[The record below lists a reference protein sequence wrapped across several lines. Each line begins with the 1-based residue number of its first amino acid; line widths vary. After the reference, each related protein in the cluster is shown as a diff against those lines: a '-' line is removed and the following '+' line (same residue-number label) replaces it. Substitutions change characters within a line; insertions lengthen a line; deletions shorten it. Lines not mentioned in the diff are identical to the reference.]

1 MNKIPRQIS
10 IETVVVIIIIIL
22 VIGIIAGYSSVPS
35 SRTDLQTL
43 TVEKHVTVYKTITIQ
58 PTLTIPE
65 TSVSG
70 KSKLNPIPFGE
81 KLVIEDWE
89 FWIIDVERDASDKIK
104 EMSILNPEPEMGKEA
119 ILVKLGAKWNTPPTE
134 RLEIIIWWFG
144 VVGENDVI
152 YEPRHD
158 VVEPKLTQEVF
169 GGTTIEGYIS
179 FDVAEGEQNLVLVL
193 YEEDKMW
200 YMALA

>member
-1 MNKIPRQIS
+1 M
-10 IETVVVIIIIIL
+10 L

-35 SRTDLQTL
+35 SRTEMQTS
-43 TVEKHVTVYKTITIQ
+43 TVEKQVTVYKTITIQ
-58 PTLTIPE
+58 PTPTIPE
-65 TSVSG
+65 ASVSG
-70 KSKLNPIPFGE
+70 TSKLNPIPFGE

-89 FWIIDVERDASDKIK
+89 FWIIDVERDVYDKIK

-144 VVGENDVI
+144 VVGENGVI

-158 VVEPKLTQEVF
+158 VVEPKLTQEIF

-179 FDVAEGEQNLVLVL
+179 FDVAEGEQDLVLVL
-193 YEEDKMW
+193 YEEDNMW
-200 YMALA
+200 YMALT